1 MTVSKSERVIAWL
14 AAVILLAAAGCT
26 NSEVIG
32 TSTGSVRLTVE
43 AQGGAGRF
51 ELGVLN
57 ISQIA
62 LQPVDPVTQ
71 DALGD
76 ELIGLL
82 VRPLE
87 IDLNNPE
94 IVSFNVG
101 APPGSTMALTE
112 GTYAVRSARVFQFT
126 FCDRTGPYEGDCID
140 KVVSLSRSS
149 GVCTSQP
156 SVTVVEYSP
165 SPILELSATGDAELR
180 LTISDVPA
188 LIDVF
193 AGRFTNCVGPPP
205 GLGAGTYS
213 PPFSNQLDDILV
225 IGQIQ

>member
-1 MTVSKSERVIAWL
+1 M
-14 AAVILLAAAGCT
+14 
-26 NSEVIG
+26 
-32 TSTGSVRLTVE
+32 VE

-94 IVSFNVG
+94 IVSFDVG
-101 APPGSTMALTE
+101 APPGSAMALSE
-112 GTYAVRSARVFQFT
+112 GTYAVRSVRVFQYT
-126 FCDRTGPYEGDCID
+126 LCDRTGPYEGECID

-149 GVCTSQP
+149 TVCASQA

-165 SPILELSATGDAELR
+165 APLLEISATEPSELR

-188 LIDVF
+188 LVEVF
-193 AGRFTNCVGPPP
+193 AGRFRSCIGPPP
-205 GLGAGTYS
+205 GLANYT
-213 PPFSNQLDDILV
+213 PPFSGQLDDILV
-225 IGQIQ
+225 VQQL